1 MSIHSIN
8 SLQNFKYLIKTIL
21 WKARRVVPAELS
33 QHIPECTAIIDT
45 DHLGS
50 MITHKMSPSICHC
63 MINNYAN
70 FFFKGNKGMQSFT
83 GKKPG
88 F

>member
-8 SLQNFKYLIKTIL
+8 SLQNFKHLIKTIL
-21 WKARRVVPAELS
+21 WKARRQMPAELS
-33 QHIPECTAIIDT
+33 QHIPECTAITDT

-50 MITHKMSPSICHC
+50 MITHKMSLPICHY
-63 MINNYAN
+63 MKNNYAN
-70 FFFKGNKGMQSFT
+70 FFFKGNKGMQSFS
-83 GKKPG
+83 GKKSV